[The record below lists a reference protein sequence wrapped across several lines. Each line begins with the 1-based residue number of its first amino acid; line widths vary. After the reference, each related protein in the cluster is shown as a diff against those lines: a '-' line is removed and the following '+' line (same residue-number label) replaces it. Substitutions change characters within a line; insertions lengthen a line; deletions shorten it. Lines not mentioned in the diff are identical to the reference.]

1 MIGRFL
7 ECNLQNS
14 RKSQL
19 LHCEL
24 IWTFEQQF
32 SLYFHSRSPS
42 QENVNSRQRQ
52 TRTGAKCKNFS
63 FLLWFRWTKVL
74 KVHSNRRSIYLDIQT
89 WSLLF
94 TKIWPIRELDLE
106 HVTKI
111 SQWESENSDYYL
123 DIGVYC
129 LQKLDQSRSLNSHTW
144 PKLANDKAR
153 ILIDFDWGAMRVKMS
168 KFIVSKIQPIRL
180 KDLGHVTRID
190 QSETSI
196 LRFRGFLRSTVEA
209 QNIRSLIGQFLSR
222 GLNKKN

>member
-7 ECNLQNS
+7 EFNLQHS

-111 SQWESENSDYYL
+111 SQWKSENSDYYL

-129 LQKLDQSRSLNSHTW
+129 LQKFDQSRSLNSHTW
-144 PKLANDKAR
+144 PKLANEKAR
-153 ILIDFDWGAMRVKMS
+153 ILIDFNIAATRCNESKNVKIYREQNLTNQIEGFGS
-168 KFIVSKIQPIRL
+168 RDQNWPIRDEYFAFSRFFAL
-180 KDLGHVTRID
+180 NGRSAKYSFSDWAVFVTWP
-190 QSETSI
+190 Q
-196 LRFRGFLRSTVEA
+196 
-209 QNIRSLIGQFLSR
+209 
-222 GLNKKN
+222 